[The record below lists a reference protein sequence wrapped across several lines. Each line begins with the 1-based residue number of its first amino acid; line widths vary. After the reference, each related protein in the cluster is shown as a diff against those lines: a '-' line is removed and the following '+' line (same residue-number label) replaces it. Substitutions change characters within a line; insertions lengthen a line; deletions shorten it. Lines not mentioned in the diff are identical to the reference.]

1 MEIIYSSHA
10 RERMEEREVTG
21 PAVEH
26 LLINPDQVI
35 GGKTADEYSGRLGDG
50 RRAIVVLARGE
61 EPRVVITV
69 MLARGE

>member
-10 RERMEEREVTG
+10 RERMEEREIAG

-35 GGKTADEYSGRLGDG
+35 EGETADEYSGRLGDG
-50 RRAIVVLARGE
+50 RRAIVVLARGG

>member
-1 MEIIYSSHA
+1 MEIVYSSHA
-10 RERMEEREVTG
+10 RERMEEREITS

-35 GGKTADEYSGRLGDG
+35 EDRTADEYSGRLGDG

>member
-1 MEIIYSSHA
+1 MEIVYSSHA
-10 RERMEEREVTG
+10 RERMEEREITS

-35 GGKTADEYSGRLGDG
+35 EGRTADEYSGVLGDG

>member
-10 RERMEEREVTG
+10 SERMEEREITAV
-21 PAVEH
+21 AVEH

-35 GGKTADEYSGRLGDG
+35 EGKTADEYSGRLGDG
-50 RRAIVVLARGE
+50 RRAIVVLARGG
-61 EPRVVITV
+61 EPRLVITV